1 MTVFIRLKKAL
12 KVGVLILGVFGCSS
26 NGSDPEP
33 VDNAKDRELILTH
46 WADNIIIPA
55 YDDFKVKLDIMLA
68 KGNTFTTS
76 PDNTSLLEFR
86 TAWVDAYTEWQKVE
100 LFEFGPAD
108 KYTLRNFYNI
118 YPADVAGIT
127 ANIADPAANL
137 DLPSAYAR
145 QGFPAFDY
153 LLNGVGSNDAAILEY
168 YTTGPD
174 AAKRIDYIE
183 RISTRMNTLLTNV
196 ITEWN
201 GAYRSTF
208 ISKTGLDIGSSM
220 GLVVNAYVLYYERY
234 VRSGKF
240 GIPSGA
246 AISSSGVPNP
256 DKLEAFYKK
265 DISQSLAK
273 NANQAV
279 IDFFNGVAVS
289 TGVEGP
295 SFKSYLDA
303 LEAKDTSTGTLLSV
317 IINNQFDVTNSKLDL
332 LSPNLYEEILTNNQ
346 AMIDV
351 YTEMQKTVRML
362 KVDMTSAL
370 SVTITYTD
378 NDGD

>member
-1 MTVFIRLKKAL
+1 MTVLTRLKKAL
-12 KVGVLILGVFGCSS
+12 TIGVLILGVFGCSS

-33 VDNAKDRELILTH
+33 ADNAKDRELILTH
-46 WADNIIIPA
+46 WADNIIIPSYA
-55 YDDFKVKLDIMLA
+55 DFKVKLDIMLT
-68 KGNTFTTS
+68 KGNAFITS

-86 TAWVDAYTEWQKVE
+86 SAWVDAYAQWQKVE

-127 ANIADPAANL
+127 ANISDPAANL
-137 DLPSAYAR
+137 DLPSAYPT
-145 QGFPAFDY
+145 QGFPALDY
-153 LLNGVGSNDAAILEY
+153 LLNGVAADDVAIIAY

-174 AAKRIDYIE
+174 AAKRMDYIE
-183 RISTRMNTLLTNV
+183 RISMRMNTLLTNV

-201 GAYRSTF
+201 GDYRSTF

-220 GLVVNAYVLYYERY
+220 GLVVNAYVLYYERF
-234 VRSGKF
+234 VRTGKF

-246 AISSSGVPNP
+246 AVSSSGVPNP

-265 DISQSLAK
+265 DISLTLAK

-279 IDFFNGVAVS
+279 IDFFGGVDTS

-295 SFKSYLDA
+295 SFKSYLNA
-303 LEAKDTSTGTLLSV
+303 LEARDTSTGTLLTV
-317 IINNQFDVTNSKLDL
+317 IINDQFDVVNAKLDL

-346 AMIDV
+346 VMINV
-351 YTEMQKTVRML
+351 YTEMQKMVRML